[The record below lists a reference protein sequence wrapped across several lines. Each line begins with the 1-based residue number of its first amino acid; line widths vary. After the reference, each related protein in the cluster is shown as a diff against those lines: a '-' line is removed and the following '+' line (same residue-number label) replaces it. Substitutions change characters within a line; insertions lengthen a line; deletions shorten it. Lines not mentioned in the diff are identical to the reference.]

1 MLALALLALMAGAA
15 IAIQASINAQLGV
28 MLRSSLLG
36 TAIAF
41 AVSCLVSVLAIAVSV
56 RQYPSLATIQS
67 VPWYLWF
74 GGLLSAFGVSLF
86 YFLIPRMGV
95 GSMMSFALTGQ
106 ILVAVVSSH
115 YGWFDLP
122 AKPISTLRGMG
133 VMALMSGIVLIN
145 WE

>member
-1 MLALALLALMAGAA
+1 MMALAALALLAGAA
-15 IAIQASINAQLGV
+15 IAVQASINAQLGV
-28 MLRSSLLG
+28 LLRSSLLG
-36 TAIAF
+36 TAVAF

-56 RQYPSLATIQS
+56 RQYPTLAAIQA

-74 GGLLSAFGVSLF
+74 GGLLSAFGVGLF

-106 ILVAVVSSH
+106 ILVAVISSH
-115 YGWFDLP
+115 FGWFDLP
-122 AKPISTLRGMG
+122 AKPISLLRGTG
-133 VMALMSGIVLIN
+133 VAALMAGIVLIN